1 MLFDSD
7 SQPSLKCITIKSTTP
22 GGSEAVVRVPLK
34 LQQKSDCPIH
44 KLAARAILG
53 DLERGEGW
61 MHVGPNR
68 LRRHSEYEEK
78 LVRQEG
84 EAIGCKWSLVSK
96 WTSLF
101 AVEEPYFAN
110 ENNQDPF
117 LDTESVFTHD
127 SDGDM
132 DLLRPRGPAGRRSD
146 GQTQTPPALDA
157 EQAEESEDDD
167 EDSPSDSDASEGAHD
182 SGSDSNDE
190 GDNRNGR
197 GGDTAGRLGTH
208 LGDNHTDIDSGGGL
222 ADSCGNN
229 RGSRSSSPQPQQE
242 SDDGRRGSPD
252 SNSNTREKRNDGASS
267 PSLAEGN
274 QRSADYQER
283 RKATLTSATPIHEV
297 ADHNPQ
303 TQTPPL
309 SPPRPQPRPPSS
321 TRKSRKKLK
330 GSAAPI
336 YVIPRMPPIPSS
348 TGPGVSKDTFT
359 NPKGSSIKISAM
371 KTKGVDMF
379 PASRQDVSGC
389 GRPIAMGSENPS
401 LTSPLHQR
409 ASDKC
414 PFVSSPGK

>member
-7 SQPSLKCITIKSTTP
+7 SQPSLKCITIKSTAP
-22 GGSEAVVRVPLK
+22 GGSETVVRVPIK

-110 ENNQDPF
+110 ENYQDPF

-146 GQTQTPPALDA
+146 GKTQTPPALDA

-167 EDSPSDSDASEGAHD
+167 EDSPSDSDASEGAYD

-197 GGDTAGRLGTH
+197 GENTARRLGTH
-208 LGDNHTDIDSGGGL
+208 LGDNRTDIDSGGL
-222 ADSCGNN
+222 ADSRGNN
-229 RGSRSSSPQPQQE
+229 RGSRSSSPQPQQG
-242 SDDGRRGSPD
+242 SDDARRGSPD
-252 SNSNTREKRNDGASS
+252 SNSDTREKRNDGASS

-283 RKATLTSATPIHEV
+283 RKATLSSATPIHEV
-297 ADHNPQ
+297 ADYSPQ
-303 TQTPPL
+303 TQT
-309 SPPRPQPRPPSS
+309 PPSS

-348 TGPGVSKDTFT
+348 TGPGVSKDPFT
-359 NPKGSSIKISAM
+359 NLKGSNIKISAK
-371 KTKGVDMF
+371 KTKGGDMF

-409 ASDKC
+409 ASDKY
-414 PFVSSPGK
+414 PFVSLPGK